1 MLNTQKDIQQ
11 IHFNCMFNKQVYKE
25 LKKIELRL
33 QQYETA
39 YLALKN
45 NQYYLCALNLPFV
58 EGLSILES
66 TLAARS

>member
-1 MLNTQKDIQQ
+1 
-11 IHFNCMFNKQVYKE
+11 MFNKQVYKE